1 MHAVRFH
8 EYGGP
13 EKLVYEEVTRP
24 TPTDHEVLIQVKA
37 CSINHLDIWVRNG
50 IPAYKISLPHIPGS
64 DIAGVIAET
73 GKQVEGVHPGD
84 RVVVYPILHCHRCEY
99 CLAGQENLCTS
110 VRVIGV
116 ATEGGYA
123 QYSKVP
129 QENIFPL
136 PEGIGFEE
144 GAAFVLVYLTAWH
157 MLITLAQ
164 LKPGQEVLVLAA
176 GSGVGSAAIQIAKL
190 VGARVIATVGD
201 RDKIPKA
208 QAIGADEVINHR
220 EEDLTQRTRDLT
232 RGRGVDVVF
241 EHIGPE
247 TWQKSIACLAKN
259 GTLVTCGATT
269 GPEAKMDLRY
279 LFTRQLRL
287 IGSYIGTRREL
298 VTLLKL
304 LGEGRLKPRL
314 HTVMPL
320 KEARRA
326 HEIIEGRKHF
336 GKVVLIPDHP
346 AA

>member
-1 MHAVRFH
+1 MYAVVFH

-13 EKLVYEEVTRP
+13 EKLAYQEVPRP
-24 TPTDHEVLIQVKA
+24 IPADHEVLIQVKA

-73 GKQVEGVHPGD
+73 GKQVEGAHPGD

-136 PEGIGFEE
+136 PEAVSFEE

-201 RDKIPKA
+201 RDKISKA

-247 TWQKSIACLAKN
+247 TWSKSIACLAKN

-298 VTLLKL
+298 ISLLKL
-304 LGEGRLKPRL
+304 LGEGRLKPHL
-314 HTVMPL
+314 HAVMPL

-326 HEIIEGRKHF
+326 HEIIEERKHF
-336 GKVVLIPDHP
+336 GKLVLVPDHP

>member
-1 MHAVRFH
+1 
-8 EYGGP
+8 
-13 EKLVYEEVTRP
+13 
-24 TPTDHEVLIQVKA
+24 VLIQVKA

-50 IPAYKISLPHIPGS
+50 IPAYKVSLPHIPGS
-64 DIAGVIAET
+64 DIAGGIAET

-123 QYSKVP
+123 QYAKVP
-129 QENIFPL
+129 QENVFSL
-136 PEGIGFEE
+136 PEAVSFEE

-201 RDKIPKA
+201 RDKISKA

-220 EEDLTQRTRDLT
+220 EEDLVQRTRDLT
-232 RGRGVDVVF
+232 HSRGVDVVF

-314 HTVMPL
+314 HTLMPL

-326 HEIIEGRKHF
+326 HAIIEERKHF
-336 GKVVLIPDHP
+336 GKVVLVPDHP
-346 AA
+346 GT